1 MCKVKQCLLI
11 LLYSIATCHFATTDE
26 VCDASEK
33 PFNQTKETKPECKTK
48 LNPRFTPLF
57 WEDDVKPKE
66 NLLRQFNINYFDPDR
81 IKSKDDFYAMDSD
94 EIGIPIV
101 DRPKPVFELENIPSG
116 RRPQVLPDVVVTP
129 EDPRRK
135 LRPPPPLPQY
145 LGDDEKQ
152 LGRYLVEDTRR
163 VIHMLDQPVPTSSGY
178 MYQHPAG
185 VAYQYGTPN
194 RYTYQPRPSPYGYS
208 SPQVNYINKEFGR
221 SAYQSPAPLL
231 NPALVASSMY
241 SPPIQQSV
249 LQTFPTYQTRP
260 ISNLASI
267 ASPTGEDD
275 WDSAANPANLDELAA
290 SIASSAKE
298 LDQKVDT
305 TNFNPIDLPVPA
317 PDATKGVDQTGD
329 ILKQLEDL
337 LKDETPATP
346 IVEDGITNLKPETSV
361 VSPSEILKEL
371 EDLTKDIVPQQ
382 ATAVIDTPE
391 EPADRI
397 LTQIEGLLKDEAVQD
412 QLNAVAVPETKPEK
426 VPQSLGAGVASA
438 KAYSDAMTQIE
449 GLLKD
454 EAVQD
459 QLNPV
464 AVPETKLEK
473 VPQSLGAGV
482 ASEKAYSDAMTQI
495 EGLLKDGAVQDQLGA
510 VAVPETKPEKVPQSL
525 GAGVA
530 SEKAYS
536 DAMAQI
542 EGLLKDEAVQDQLF
556 AVAVPETKPEKVPQS
571 LGAGIA
577 EKDYSDIINAIMK
590 TDSIDD
596 LVKNPIITTAA
607 LKEIAQQL
615 NIQQGKLDN
624 LSPMFGQDADV
635 ALLTEKN
642 TEKIPIDIT
651 KLDNYTDV
659 LNTLI
664 ETDNVEDLINNPN
677 IGKDVLK
684 EIAEILDAGQADSL
698 ENGTLP
704 PLAEVADA
712 VGQVAEGIGKI
723 QETAPNSDVGVTP
736 IGIETEG
743 GKVVPLPGNVIS
755 GCKKSRKR
763 KSKTLRREDD
773 DTGLYFTG
781 TTNKLVRIPEV
792 LMEKPLLSK
801 LVTAEKILAAKVQN
815 GAEALEQILKP
826 IAT

>member
-1 MCKVKQCLLI
+1 
-11 LLYSIATCHFATTDE
+11 
-26 VCDASEK
+26 
-33 PFNQTKETKPECKTK
+33 
-48 LNPRFTPLF
+48 
-57 WEDDVKPKE
+57 
-66 NLLRQFNINYFDPDR
+66 
-81 IKSKDDFYAMDSD
+81 
-94 EIGIPIV
+94 
-101 DRPKPVFELENIPSG
+101 
-116 RRPQVLPDVVVTP
+116 
-129 EDPRRK
+129 
-135 LRPPPPLPQY
+135 
-145 LGDDEKQ
+145 
-152 LGRYLVEDTRR
+152 
-163 VIHMLDQPVPTSSGY
+163 
-178 MYQHPAG
+178 
-185 VAYQYGTPN
+185 
-194 RYTYQPRPSPYGYS
+194 
-208 SPQVNYINKEFGR
+208 
-221 SAYQSPAPLL
+221 
-231 NPALVASSMY
+231 MY

-426 VPQSLGAGVASA
+426 VPQSLGAGVAS
-438 KAYSDAMTQIE
+438 
-449 GLLKD
+449 
-454 EAVQD
+454 
-459 QLNPV
+459 
-464 AVPETKLEK
+464 
-473 VPQSLGAGV
+473 
-482 ASEKAYSDAMTQI
+482 EKAYSDAMT
-495 EGLLKDGAVQDQLGA
+495 
-510 VAVPETKPEKVPQSL
+510 
-525 GAGVA
+525 
-530 SEKAYS
+530 
-536 DAMAQI
+536 QI